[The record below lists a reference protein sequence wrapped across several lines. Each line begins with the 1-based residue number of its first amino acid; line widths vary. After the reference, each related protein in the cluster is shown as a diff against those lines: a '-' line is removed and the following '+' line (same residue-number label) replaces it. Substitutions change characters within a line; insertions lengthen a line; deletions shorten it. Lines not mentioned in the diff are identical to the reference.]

1 MSEKALGLIETVG
14 LAAAIE
20 AADTCMKSANV
31 ELIGYELTKGF
42 GMVTVKIEGDVS
54 AVKVAIECAKIKAAT
69 VNTVYASLVIPRP
82 AKKLEIMMTPSKV
95 VDSRNK
101 LNEENKYKMVEK
113 IIEEVQQEIVEEEVT
128 KQEVIDKQ
136 FCNICYDPKC
146 KRKKGMPRKM
156 CLHYKSSE
164 GDKV

>member
-1 MSEKALGLIETVG
+1 MSEKALGLIETIG

-42 GMVTVKIEGDVS
+42 GMVTVKIKGDVS
-54 AVKVAIECAKIKAAT
+54 AVKAAIECAKIKAAA

-82 AKKLEIMMTPSKV
+82 SKKLEIMMTPSKV
-95 VDSRNK
+95 VNSKNK

-113 IIEEVQQEIVEEEVT
+113 IIEDVQQEIVEEETT

-136 FCNICYDPKC
+136 VCNICYDPKC
-146 KRKKGMPRKM
+146 NRKKGMPRKM